1 MADAIHRFPQKDQED
16 GPGDQ
21 QTGDATGQ
29 NHPVGLRQLRK
40 IIAYRAHHEKR
51 GIVARGPVTPQQ
63 TGEPLLLILNKHRL
77 VDDVGECVPILQC
90 TQHPEG
96 EDRVAERGHCHAP
109 ARQESLPGKPLCLVA
124 PPAGH
129 QDCHL

>member
-16 GPGDQ
+16 GPCDK

-40 IIAYRAHHEKR
+40 VVAYRAHHEER
-51 GIVARGPVTPQQ
+51 GIVARGPVTSQQ
-63 TGEPLLLILNKHRL
+63 AGEPLLLMLYKHHL

-90 TQHPEG
+90 TQYPEG
-96 EDRVAERGHCHAP
+96 EGRVAERGHRHAP
-109 ARQESLPGKPLCLVA
+109 TRQEALPGRTFCLVA
-124 PPAGH
+124 LPAGH